1 LWRSRFNPAAL
12 PLQPISS
19 RRRGKV
25 PAGEEEESHHGC
37 REKEEE
43 ESRRGCPRG
52 ASATVAV
59 GDDAASSSS

>member
-1 LWRSRFNPAAL
+1 L
-12 PLQPISS
+12 